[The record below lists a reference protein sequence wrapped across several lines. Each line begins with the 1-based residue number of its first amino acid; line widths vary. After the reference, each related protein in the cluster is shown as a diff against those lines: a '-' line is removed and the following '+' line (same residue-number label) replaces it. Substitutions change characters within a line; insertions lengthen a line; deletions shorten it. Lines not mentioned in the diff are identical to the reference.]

1 MAAKT
6 INYFG
11 NQKID
16 NSEMVTKKVKDSAD
30 SVKSTIGNLASL
42 HTANKTSA
50 VAAINELKDS
60 MPATIAV
67 DTALDPSS
75 TNPVQ
80 NKVVKNEFSNVKNLI
95 GPLSGLN
102 TTAKTSVVDAVNELK
117 GTIPAQ
123 VIVDDHVSDT
133 GTNPVQSKAVA
144 VYAAKKS
151 DLTATNNRVTE
162 IEKKLPFDAVP
173 TEDSSKGAESGG
185 IFNAVRFASARV
197 GDTMYWPISRK
208 EHREVYSDNPFNF
221 TFNGKEYS
229 VTTQDDYIDMLIAKD
244 VPDGWHALDGEAA
257 LEAAE
262 YPDLAA
268 FMPSNVTTDGK
279 VWLPYVSQ
287 KIIKVKY

>member
-16 NSEMVTKKVKDSAD
+16 NSEMVTKKIKDSAD
-30 SVKSTIGNLASL
+30 SVRSTVGNLAGL
-42 HTANKTSA
+42 HTTNKTSA
-50 VAAINELKDS
+50 VAAINELKDN
-60 MPATIAV
+60 MPATITV
-67 DTALDPSS
+67 DTVLSPSS

-80 NKVVKNEFSNVKNLI
+80 NKAVKSELTNIKNLI
-95 GPLSGLN
+95 GPLNSLN

-117 GTIPAQ
+117 GIIPAQ

-133 GTNPVQSKAVA
+133 STNPVQSKAVA
-144 VYAAKKS
+144 SYAAKKS
-151 DLTATNNRVTE
+151 DLTAVSSRVTE
-162 IEKKLPFDAVP
+162 LEKKTPFDTVP
-173 TEDSSKGAESGG
+173 TEDSSKGVESGG

-208 EHREVYSDNPFNF
+208 EHREVHSDNPFNF

-229 VTTQDDYIDMLIAKD
+229 VTTQDDYIDMVIAKD
-244 VPDGWHALDGEAA
+244 VPDGWHALDGTAVLDA
-257 LEAAE
+257 TK

-268 FMPSNVTTDGK
+268 FMPNNVTTEGK